1 MERLY
6 EERQE
11 IEDQSTI
18 DQQIFYVKPLIYL
31 GDPETTVGK
40 FLKNFAEKFPVP
52 AYSYWRGFFSVFT
65 HTSWGHGSFLMGMT
79 GTQGWWYYFIIAF
92 LIKSPLSTII
102 LTLSGF
108 IYFLYKISKKT
119 NTENIN
125 LLETLKKIKF
135 DYWLIIIPPLIYFAW
150 SLTSHINLGV
160 RHILPIYPF
169 IFIGASSLLNI
180 KTHTKFK
187 KYLFNFS
194 LISLIIYY
202 LFTSLSIF
210 PYSLSYFNEAIGGA
224 ENGHKYLLDSNI
236 DWGQDVK
243 RLVKYLK
250 EENIDQCHT
259 CIFGSL
265 DLNYYYPGSL
275 TMPDN
280 EEIEKNGIPSGYY
293 AISTG
298 PLFDP
303 NKNYN
308 WLLKFKPIK
317 QIGYSIKI
325 YKF

>member
-1 MERLY
+1 
-6 EERQE
+6 
-11 IEDQSTI
+11 
-18 DQQIFYVKPLIYL
+18 
-31 GDPETTVGK
+31 
-40 FLKNFAEKFPVP
+40 
-52 AYSYWRGFFSVFT
+52 
-65 HTSWGHGSFLMGMT
+65 MGMT

-194 LISLIIYY
+194 LISLIK
-202 LFTSLSIF
+202 
-210 PYSLSYFNEAIGGA
+210 G
-224 ENGHKYLLDSNI
+224 
-236 DWGQDVK
+236 
-243 RLVKYLK
+243 
-250 EENIDQCHT
+250 
-259 CIFGSL
+259 
-265 DLNYYYPGSL
+265 
-275 TMPDN
+275 
-280 EEIEKNGIPSGYY
+280 
-293 AISTG
+293 
-298 PLFDP
+298 
-303 NKNYN
+303 
-308 WLLKFKPIK
+308 
-317 QIGYSIKI
+317 
-325 YKF
+325 